1 MTAGKTL
8 NGEAILEAVD
18 LAKTFGDTGALLF
31 GRKVEEVRA
40 VDGVSLEVVEG
51 ETLALVGES
60 GCGKSTLG
68 RLLLRLIEPSA
79 GKVWF
84 EGRDLTALSASEMR
98 KVRQRLQIIFQ
109 DPYGSLSP
117 RRSVAQII
125 AEPLEVFGLV
135 RSARERRQRVAVLM
149 EQVGLQ
155 PSLMDRYP
163 RQFSGGQRQRIG
175 IARAISVAPSFIVA
189 DEPVSALDVSVQ
201 AQIINLMQDLQ
212 AEKGFSYLFIAHD
225 LAVVR
230 HIADRVAVMYLGRIV
245 EMGPKRQVYTRPHH
259 PYTQALLSAAP
270 QPDPDYASRRII
282 LEGDVPSPTRVP
294 PGCSFHTRCPIAQ
307 DICKRERPLL
317 ADVGQGQRAACHFA
331 EPNPISRAENQLSE
345 PTSALTTA

>member
-1 MTAGKTL
+1 LRPGKTL
-8 NGEAILEAVD
+8 NGEVILEAVD
-18 LAKTFGDTGALLF
+18 LAKTFGDAGGLLF
-31 GRKVEEVRA
+31 GGKTEEVRA
-40 VDGVSLEVVEG
+40 VDGVSLEVVAG

-135 RSARERRQRVAVLM
+135 RSTRERRQRVAALM

-175 IARAISVAPSFIVA
+175 IARAISVNPSFIVA

-245 EMGPKRQVYTRPHH
+245 EMGPKRQVYAQPHH

-270 QPDPDYASRRII
+270 QPDPDYASKRII

-331 EPNPISRAENQLSE
+331 AANPISRAAGTTTAAL
-345 PTSALTTA
+345 TSA